1 MSEEAP
7 KESGLDEGL
16 VEAGDRE
23 RTELLNALFERHRAR
38 LLRMV
43 RMRMHAQVKARVDAS
58 DVIQDA
64 YIEAT
69 NRIGEYVADVRVPF
83 FVWLRRLTGQRL
95 MKTHRF
101 HLDAKQRDVRRQEQD
116 NTPAMPEVSVVAMI
130 DMLAAD
136 ATTPTQGIA
145 RAELQERILALL
157 SELGELDREVLC
169 MRHFEELSNEEVA
182 SELGIGK
189 HAASKRYIR
198 ALKRLRERLGDSL
211 TPP

>member
-7 KESGLDEGL
+7 KVEGLDEGL
-16 VEAGDRE
+16 VEADEDQRVK
-23 RTELLNALFERHRAR
+23 LLNRLFDRHRAR

-43 RMRMHAQVKARVDAS
+43 HMRMHAQVRTRVDAS

-64 YIEAT
+64 YLEAT

-101 HLDAKQRDVRRQEQD
+101 HLDAQQRDVRRQEHD
-116 NTPAMPEVSVVAMI
+116 ATRGMPDVSVVAMV

-136 ATTPTQGIA
+136 ATTPTQGAA
-145 RAELQERILALL
+145 RAELQQRVLALMT
-157 SELGELDREVLC
+157 ELGELDREVLC

-189 HAASKRYIR
+189 YAASKRYIR
-198 ALKRLRERLGDSL
+198 ALERLRERLGDSQSL
-211 TPP
+211 A